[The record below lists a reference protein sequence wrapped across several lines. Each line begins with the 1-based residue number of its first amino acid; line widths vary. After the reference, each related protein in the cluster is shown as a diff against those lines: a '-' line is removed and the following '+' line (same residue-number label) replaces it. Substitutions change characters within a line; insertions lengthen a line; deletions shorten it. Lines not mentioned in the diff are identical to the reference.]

1 MDAGTAQLSEKITKL
16 REEMQ
21 RLRVLETQMEA
32 SPNQ

>member
-16 REEMQ
+16 LEEMQ